1 MVRNL
6 DLNQCWQKSRL
17 LLLFVTIGFIG
28 CEAPQPYS
36 QTIYFFRHAEKA
48 NQTEE
53 APLTEMGKERAA
65 LIATILNDAKVDRIY
80 STRFPR
86 NMATIEPLALGKNL
100 IPKVYEWHD
109 WKPMLAEIQ
118 ANQLELSTI
127 VICGHGDNL
136 LPMIGHLGCMLPQD
150 SLGPYEHDVYFE
162 VQLLGDTCIA
172 KAVKY

>member
-1 MVRNL
+1 MLRNL
-6 DLNQCWQKSRL
+6 HKSWL
-17 LLLFVTIGFIG
+17 LLSFVALGFMG

-48 NQTEE
+48 NQSED
-53 APLTEMGKERAA
+53 APLNQSGEKRAER
-65 LIATILNDAKVDRIY
+65 IASILEGVKVDRIY
-80 STRFPR
+80 STRYVR
-86 NMATIEPLALGKNL
+86 NMSTVEPLARSKDLV
-100 IPKVYEWHD
+100 PKAYEWHD

-136 LPMIGHLGCMLPQD
+136 LPMIGHLGCVLPQD

>member
-1 MVRNL
+1 M
-6 DLNQCWQKSRL
+6 
-17 LLLFVTIGFIG
+17 G

-48 NQTEE
+48 NQSED
-53 APLTEMGKERAA
+53 APLNEMGKERA
-65 LIATILNDAKVDRIY
+65 LIIASLLEDVKVDKIY
-80 STRFPR
+80 STRYVR
-86 NMATIEPLALGKNL
+86 NLSTVEPLARSKSLL
-100 IPKVYEWHD
+100 PKAYEWHD

-118 ANQLELSTI
+118 ANQLELSQV

-136 LPMIGHLGCMLPQD
+136 LPMISQLGCKLPQD

-162 VQLLGDTCIA
+162 VQLLADTCIA